1 MSGSSDLAK
10 ELVGVKAKLS
20 EVEAKLEVTENNLEG
35 VQKQLKEKE
44 DRLKE
49 EEAKAQGYAK
59 MEMEIGVLR
68 TSLGTETNPDNPW
81 EELPRN
87 FSQGKGPPPPDPEW
101 RWAAHGSENSKG
113 SNF

>member
-10 ELVGVKAKLS
+10 ELVGVKTKLS

-68 TSLGTETNPDNPW
+68 TSLGTEKIQIIQTSKKLG
-81 EELPRN
+81 LPTR
-87 FSQGKGPPPPDPEW
+87 KGPPDPKW
-101 RWAAHGSENSKG
+101 RWVGQGSENSKG